1 MKLLIRSLFVCALLA
16 TLIGA
21 PTWSA
26 NANPQTHPASPELA
40 FLKQMNAWRP
50 PADPQVLFVLMAQFA
65 NSGRYVEGIAYFD
78 DLLERFGPKLNDTQ
92 RAQYVTAIAS
102 LRAGHANDV
111 FLLRRVGWV
120 RDTVALLDEAKR
132 LTGGEM
138 FIARWMSGVVRA
150 QIPGF
155 FGERETGRADL
166 RWCLDHIDKA
176 PHAGWLREVY
186 FNLATLERQRG
197 NADEA
202 ARYLALSGY
211 GPEAKAAIF
220 TTPFSESVADGHH
233 FSPETIREV
242 VPGSVYVLSGFEFTE
257 FYFVVSAD
265 RKQLISIDAGTRP
278 DSARRALEALRARVP
293 DLPPLTTVLVTHAHW
308 DHVGGHRYFRSL
320 NPAIRF
326 IGRGNYQE
334 ELNHDAS
341 ADQAVLK
348 RFLGDAFR
356 MEDVLSY
363 KPDQAIEKQT
373 ELRIGDTRFVL
384 LPTRGGETDDAMLI
398 QLPDQGVLFVGD
410 ILMPYFG
417 APFVEEGSVEGMLAS
432 IEQVVALEPRVILHG
447 HEPLT
452 RLFSSKR
459 MLAEL
464 GPQLAWL
471 RARVLAEMAVGT
483 ERTAIQEKNL
493 VPPSLE
499 ASGTD
504 VHFAYLILRENLI
517 DRLFDQH
524 SGYWQNGLKGLDHV
538 SDADRGAALEDYLG
552 LTESRVA
559 AAAQKMIADGRHEL
573 AADLVRSWRAR
584 HPQDR
589 GLDAMNRLVYL
600 KLMEKYQEFNP
611 FKFIVYGSQIDQPT
625 AQMSPP

>member
-1 MKLLIRSLFVCALLA
+1 MRLLIRSLFACALLA
-16 TLIGA
+16 ALIGA

-26 NANPQTHPASPELA
+26 NATPQTHPASPELR
-40 FLKQMNAWRP
+40 FLMQMNAWRP
-50 PADPQVLFVLMAQFA
+50 PADPQVLFALMAQFA

-92 RAQYVTAIAS
+92 RAQYLTAIAS

-155 FGERETGRADL
+155 FGERETARADL
-166 RWCLDHIDKA
+166 RWCIDHIDKA

-186 FNLATLERQRG
+186 FNLAALERQRG
-197 NADEA
+197 NAEEA

-211 GPEAKAAIF
+211 GTEAKAAIF
-220 TTPFSESVADGHH
+220 TTPFSESVADGHR

-242 VPGSVYVLSGFEFTE
+242 VPGSVYALSGFEFTE

-278 DSARRALEALRARVP
+278 DSARRALEALRTRVP

-341 ADQAVLK
+341 ANQAVLK

-384 LPTRGGETDDAMLI
+384 LPTRGGETDDAMLV

-417 APFVEEGSVEGMLAS
+417 APFVEEGSIEGMLAS

-471 RARVLAEMAVGT
+471 RARILDEMAAGT
-483 ERTAIQEKNL
+483 ERSAIHEKNL
-493 VPPSLE
+493 VPLSLE

-552 LTESRVA
+552 LTESRVGT
-559 AAAQKMIADGRHEL
+559 AAQKMIADGRHEL

-584 HPQDR
+584 HPRDR
-589 GLDAMNRLVYL
+589 GLDALNRLVYL

-611 FKFIVYGSQIDQPT
+611 FKFIVYSGQIDQPT